1 MNFWVWDLSVHYTST
16 LRCCDNLCLMLA
28 LQNGNQHFFF
38 DPAMWIGQKKKK
50 KALKVI
56 SAHSQATFPLL

>member
-1 MNFWVWDLSVHYTST
+1 
-16 LRCCDNLCLMLA
+16 MLA

-50 KALKVI
+50 SLESNFCTLSGNLSTSVTGLRVGVWGVSWQI
-56 SAHSQATFPLL
+56 SL